1 MEINHQWSKSS
12 EFEKLFKEYVVENIS
27 NDFSIYSLLRNWY
40 EIKVVKE
47 FSKYPQY
54 FYSFS
59 SCNRNFHLMGS
70 KLT

>member
-1 MEINHQWSKSS
+1 MEINHQRSKSA
-12 EFEKLFKEYVVENIS
+12 EFEKLFKAYVSENIS
-27 NDFSIYSLLRNWY
+27 DDFSIYSLLRDWY

-47 FSKYPQY
+47 FAKYSQY

-59 SCNRNFHLMGS
+59 SCNRNFHLTGS